1 MITTVVLAAML
12 PMGLL
17 LPEST
22 LAAEWFGIF
31 AAFVAINTVIYVL
44 LSVSKLFPV
53 IRFGRRGDGQ
63 SRRVETRSI
72 YPEGFAQYQRGDD
85 GADDA
90 SDPLISG

>member
-1 MITTVVLAAML
+1 MISTSVFTAMQ

-85 GADDA
+85 APD
-90 SDPLISG
+90 ISTGSMTGG